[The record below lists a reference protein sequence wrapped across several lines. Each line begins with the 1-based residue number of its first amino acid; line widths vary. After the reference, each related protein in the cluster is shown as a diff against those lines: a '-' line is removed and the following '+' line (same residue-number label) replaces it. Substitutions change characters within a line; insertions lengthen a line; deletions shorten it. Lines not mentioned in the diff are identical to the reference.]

1 MFLYISLSFL
11 FYEKSYLLVGNYFFN
26 FFNTVENLLMKFTFW
41 LKENIIF
48 ICKKMFSNL
57 KD

>member
-1 MFLYISLSFL
+1 MKNLI
-11 FYEKSYLLVGNYFFN
+11 YLLEIIFFKII
-26 FFNTVENLLMKFTFW
+26 FLTFLISDHIVENLLMKFTFW